1 MFVQNRVFC
10 LLHLHSTPPLGGFPS
25 EYRHP
30 VWYGKTRIVWLPDS
44 EKLLMIGLCLF
55 VLTQLTSV
63 TDIQAHTHRHRV
75 TQAQAVKT
83 ACACVLRFFGAMSSN
98 GCRPPVTVGV
108 SWWSA
113 TVAGCWVLQSLV
125 EGLSRLRETNSQWEG
140 IPIGN
145 GPRKKNN
152 IWRHQYELAMTQ
164 IYFRW
169 RL

>member
-63 TDIQAHTHRHRV
+63 TDIQAHTQTPRDTSTSGKNCLCLCPSVFRCDV
-75 TQAQAVKT
+75 QQWVQTTRYRRSV
-83 ACACVLRFFGAMSSN
+83 MMISN
-98 GCRPPVTVGV
+98 GCRM
-108 SWWSA
+108 
-113 TVAGCWVLQSLV
+113 
-125 EGLSRLRETNSQWEG
+125 LSSTEPRGRTESTARDEQPMGGNS
-140 IPIGN
+140 N
-145 GPRKKNN
+145 R
-152 IWRHQYELAMTQ
+152 
-164 IYFRW
+164 
-169 RL
+169 